1 MVMPSQEDPP
11 MAIAEAEIK
20 PGARITEEELLRLP
34 KDGPDNPTLAKY
46 ELVDGRLREVPT
58 SFTHDAICLN
68 LILLLGAF
76 MKGRGAGTTGQAGF
90 RMTSGNIRVPDFSFT
105 RKARLPGGKVPN
117 TFGDLAPD
125 LCVGI
130 ISPSEEKADMARKVR
145 DYFGA
150 GAEQVWHVFPEEQR
164 VVVFTSPTETRTLN
178 AEDTLTAAD
187 ILPGFSCRVG
197 DLFILE

>member
-1 MVMPSQEDPP
+1 

-20 PGARITEEELLRLP
+20 PGARVTEDELLRLP
-34 KDGPDNPTLAKY
+34 KDGPGNPTLAKY

-76 MKGRGAGTTGQAGF
+76 MKGRGAGTTGQSGF
-90 RMTSGNIRVPDFSFT
+90 RMTDGNIRVPDFSFT

-117 TFGDLAPD
+117 TFGDVAPD
-125 LCVGI
+125 LCVEI
-130 ISPSEEKADMARKVR
+130 ISPSEERADMARKVR
-145 DYFGA
+145 EYFGA

-164 VVVFTSPTETRTLN
+164 VIVFTSPTETRALD
-178 AEDTLTAAD
+178 ADDTLATEG